1 MVQRGGV
8 DLTWGTEGWAVWA
21 VEGHP
26 REQRVQILEGQMATM
41 KQAGSFGE
49 QLGMVPLFRSPSVSR
64 ARHFILW
71 SSCHPKVD
79 LRVRKLMLREAGDSP
94 KVT

>member
-26 REQRVQILEGQMATM
+26 RERRVQILEVQMATM

-49 QLGMVPLFRSPSVSR
+49 QLGMVPLFPSPSVSR
-64 ARHFILW
+64 ADASSSGQAVIL
-71 SSCHPKVD
+71 
-79 LRVRKLMLREAGDSP
+79 R
-94 KVT
+94 